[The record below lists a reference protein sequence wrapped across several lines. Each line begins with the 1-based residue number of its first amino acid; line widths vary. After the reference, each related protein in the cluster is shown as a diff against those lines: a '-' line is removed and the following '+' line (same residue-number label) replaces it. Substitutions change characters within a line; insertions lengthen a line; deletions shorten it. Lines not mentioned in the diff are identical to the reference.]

1 MSFKIKEEFMKTIY
15 CLLLVLIP
23 TAILTQNLQFKARYQ
38 EAPIIIKDGK
48 KYSTLVKIKFTKGL
62 INTKKNQKEL
72 LFDEIKNEDVKSLFD
87 SIKRDYGNFVIIK
100 TFPNTFVDDTIRFS
114 KRLNKYVSVPD
125 LSQHF
130 KLLFDKEIPLETV
143 IRQLKEQKFII
154 SADPPLASM
163 ACYDPNDPYY
173 WNNSKW
179 AFDKIEAQKA
189 WNITKGDP
197 SIKIAIHDQFNGGI
211 STLHQDLIGNVISDN
226 GKYCGHG
233 ITVAGI
239 AAGKTDNNMGIAS
252 IGFNCKLILTQ
263 HYVNETLENIY
274 NAANNAD
281 VINFSWITVTDAA
294 DLRDVIHYAINN
306 GVICVAS
313 AGNHQQEHGYVVPK
327 KFEPASFSF
336 SSGQVIAVTG
346 TELISGTEMFRDGWN
361 YSPGTDPINDPQ
373 NSFVDF
379 SSPGGGYSIIYQNTS
394 PYIVN
399 GYLHEN
405 NFGSSI
411 AAPFVSGTIGLILSA
426 NYNLD
431 QQQVYNI
438 LKHSTDKVGVDQYY
452 QQSDGHTWNQYMG
465 YGRINAYKALK
476 YTLEN
481 YGGTLTQTFTI
492 PSGETWNF
500 QPGVTVKFANGVSL
514 IVNGT
519 LNAVGTQSNKIT
531 FTRSGTT
538 GNWGSII
545 FSGSGAS
552 GSTLNY
558 VDMQYGTNIQA
569 TSTSNITIQ
578 NSTFTNNSN
587 AITFTG
593 STGTVLNCYIS
604 SNSSA
609 GIIVQNGSTVTCN
622 YNTIK
627 SSVTGL
633 AYLAG
638 SYGNIGQNDI
648 AYNSNSG
655 IIVGSSCSPL
665 FKNVPYTNSRNNRI
679 TNNGRGINI
688 TSTNSLPVMYNA
700 INCTGQNTIY
710 DNSPY
715 DIYNGCSYTLDAIGV
730 YWKNG
735 NPSYSL
741 TYGPIYKFPYIA
753 SDPWAGI
760 PLPKQNESSYQSND
774 PLLVGSQLRGE
785 GKYKEAKD
793 FYISYLEKNPDDQR
807 AYVELYSCYTNETAS
822 EITRFFEKAA
832 KKDKEQDLLLGYIYL
847 KQGKIKPAKNIN
859 EAVLSSSKNNRVT
872 TLASLNNFYI
882 SLYYE
887 NDESTATAILER
899 LKREKNE
906 TIEHEISFAEY
917 ALKTY
922 VPVEFKAAEIQ
933 PKELVEQTTP
943 PIPEKL
949 LLYDNFPNPFN
960 PSTTIR
966 YQIPQDGH
974 ISLKVYDML
983 GREVAHL
990 VNEVKRAG
998 EYTASFDGSKLSSG
1012 VYIYKL
1018 VGNNVNLS
1026 KKMIL
1031 MK

>member
-1 MSFKIKEEFMKTIY
+1 MFYVNVNGSRFFSSPHTVEANAIGRAFASWQNVEPATISFVYGGFDNATNANDNKS
-15 CLLLVLIP
+15 VL
-23 TAILTQNLQFKARYQ
+23 
-38 EAPIIIKDGK
+38 
-48 KYSTLVKIKFTKGL
+48 
-62 INTKKNQKEL
+62 
-72 LFDEIKNEDVKSLFD
+72 
-87 SIKRDYGNFVIIK
+87 
-100 TFPNTFVDDTIRFS
+100 
-114 KRLNKYVSVPD
+114 
-125 LSQHF
+125 
-130 KLLFDKEIPLETV
+130 
-143 IRQLKEQKFII
+143 
-154 SADPPLASM
+154 
-163 ACYDPNDPYY
+163 Y
-173 WNNSKW
+173 WNN
-179 AFDKIEAQKA
+179 DI
-189 WNITKGDP
+189 
-197 SIKIAIHDQFNGGI
+197 
-211 STLHQDLIGNVISDN
+211 NVSA
-226 GKYCGHG
+226 Y
-233 ITVAGI
+233 V
-239 AAGKTDNNMGIAS
+239 IAS
-252 IGFNCKLILTQ
+252 LTTYGNNYTGVLTNVDIWFNDRYYEWTDGTLVFDSKIMDIQSIATHEIGHFLGLNESDPCMDNAPTMMTAPLWEAYFKSEAESPNLGIRNLAQGDMDGLNYLYGTTLRVPQIFTTIEQAISFAQSGQTIL
-263 HYVNETLENIY
+263 V
-274 NAANNAD
+274 
-281 VINFSWITVTDAA
+281 
-294 DLRDVIHYAINN
+294 NN
-306 GVICVAS
+306 GNYSIS
-313 AGNHQQEHGYVVPK
+313 NNLTI
-327 KFEPASFSF
+327 
-336 SSGQVIAVTG
+336 SSGVVLQV
-346 TELISGTEMFRDGWN
+346 N
-361 YSPGTDPINDPQ
+361 
-373 NSFVDF
+373 
-379 SSPGGGYSIIYQNTS
+379 
-394 PYIVN
+394 
-399 GYLHEN
+399 
-405 NFGSSI
+405 
-411 AAPFVSGTIGLILSA
+411 
-426 NYNLD
+426 
-431 QQQVYNI
+431 
-438 LKHSTDKVGVDQYY
+438 
-452 QQSDGHTWNQYMG
+452 
-465 YGRINAYKALK
+465 
-476 YTLEN
+476 
-481 YGGTLTQTFTI
+481 
-492 PSGETWNF
+492 
-500 QPGVTVKFANGVSL
+500 PGVTFNFAIGASL

-519 LNAVGTQSNKIT
+519 LNAVGNSTNRIT

-569 TSTSNITIQ
+569 TNTSNITVQ
-578 NSTFTNNSN
+578 NSTFTNNSS

-593 STGTVLNCYIS
+593 STGTVSNCYIS
-604 SNSSA
+604 SNSNA

-627 SSVTGL
+627 TSVTGL

-655 IIVGSSCSPL
+655 ISVGSSCSPL
-665 FKNVPYTNSRNNRI
+665 FKNVPNAYSRNNRI

-700 INCTGQNTIY
+700 INCSGQNTIY

-741 TYGPIYKFPYIA
+741 TYGSIYKTPFLS

-760 PLPKQNESSYQSND
+760 PLPKQNASSFQSND

-785 GKYKEAKD
+785 WKYKEAKD

-822 EITRFFEKAA
+822 EITKFFEKAA

-859 EAVLSSSKNNRVT
+859 DAILSSNKNNKLSS
-872 TLASLNNFYI
+872 LASLNNFYI

-887 NDESTATAILER
+887 NDEATATAILDR

-906 TIEHEISFAEY
+906 TNEYEISFAEY
-917 ALKTY
+917 ALKTF
-922 VPVEFKAAEIQ
+922 VPVEFKVREIQ

-949 LLYDNFPNPFN
+949 LLYDNYPNPFN

-966 YQIPQDGH
+966 YQIPQYGH

-983 GREVAHL
+983 GREVAQL

-998 EYTASFDGSKLSSG
+998 EYTVSFDGSKLSSG

-1018 VGNNVNLS
+1018 VGNNVNIS